1 MRGVFYILMKSAI
14 PARILGEVSPDTEM
28 LWAIRQIS
36 KDSGRRGELVAIFA
50 DGQQQQ
56 GNQIKAETERTFV
69 A

>member
-1 MRGVFYILMKSAI
+1 MVRLALILKCFGQSGRL
-14 PARILGEVSPDTEM
+14 ARIV
-28 LWAIRQIS
+28 
-36 KDSGRRGELVAIFA
+36 GRRGELVAIFA